1 MFTNNEVNEL
11 QYAIEMI
18 EVVLKKSG
26 LLVIEAKSE
35 FEKNLVKKIVFRNA
49 GNVSSQS
56 SEANCQQRNM
66 WRIISDT
73 DNTTI
78 FSKIK

>member
-49 GNVSSQS
+49 GNVTSKS
-56 SEANCQQRNM
+56 SEANCQQRIM
-66 WRIISDT
+66 WRIISDS
-73 DNTTI
+73 DNMTI

>member
-1 MFTNNEVNEL
+1 MFTNNEINEL

-18 EVVLKKSG
+18 EVVLNKNG

-49 GNVSSQS
+49 GNVALQS
-56 SEANCQQRNM
+56 SEANSQQRNM
-66 WRIISDT
+66 WQTLSDI
-73 DNTTI
+73 DDTTI
-78 FSKIK
+78 FIKI